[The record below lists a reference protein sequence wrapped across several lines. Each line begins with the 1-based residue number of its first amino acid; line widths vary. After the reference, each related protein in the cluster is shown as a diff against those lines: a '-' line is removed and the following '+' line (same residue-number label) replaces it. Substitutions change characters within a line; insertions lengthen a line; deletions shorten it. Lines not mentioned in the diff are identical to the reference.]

1 MRPFRFFTALAL
13 LAIPALLAVG
23 RNPGTAGREPMD
35 TDTITLGGGCFWCM
49 EAVFQDLKGV
59 TSVESGYSG
68 GDVESPPYK
77 DVCSGTTGHAE
88 VVQVTFD
95 TKVLSLKDLL
105 EVFFALHDP
114 TTLNRQGADSG
125 TQYRSAVFYRDAK
138 QRAAVEEFIRDLTAR
153 RVFSAPVV
161 TEVAPFRAFYRAEA
175 YHQDYY
181 RQNPYQPYCQMVISP
196 KLAKLQKLFK
206 DRVAEGSAGKGK

>member
-1 MRPFRFFTALAL
+1 
-13 LAIPALLAVG
+13 
-23 RNPGTAGREPMD
+23 
-35 TDTITLGGGCFWCM
+35 
-49 EAVFQDLKGV
+49 
-59 TSVESGYSG
+59 
-68 GDVESPPYK
+68 
-77 DVCSGTTGHAE
+77 